1 MEIGRVLDAGEAL
14 ALSII
19 GVWRCLSVFDVSR

>member
-1 MEIGRVLDAGEAL
+1 VQAVREGLVGAMAVAVAL

-19 GVWRCLSVFDVSR
+19 GVVALVIS